1 MDFQPLP
8 MRQGHLPSIDLVL
21 LGHAIQ
27 PICLL
32 GHNQSTI
39 KTVLFLCPRFTGS
52 QIFWSQDPFTLFVM
66 WILAIYIYCKL
77 KQKVFKYLF

>member
-52 QIFWSQDPFTLFVM
+52 QIFWSQDPFTFLK
-66 WILAIYIYCKL
+66 IEDPTECLCICINIY
-77 KQKVFKYLF
+77 